1 MHLHTLVN
9 LRLYMNWLLMT
20 ELAMLRFYAN
30 AAVAAPTLRYLGLLR
45 RLGTRLHHLGSPT
58 DPTA

>member
-1 MHLHTLVN
+1 
-9 LRLYMNWLLMT
+9 MNWLLMT
-20 ELAMLRFYAN
+20 ELAMRRFYAN

-45 RLGTRLHHLGSPT
+45 RLGARLHHLGSPT